1 MEKTTN
7 CMIKRQ
13 LSRSRKGE
21 YTLTLTGLKK
31 EHVQLLYSIFSNISL
46 HRCKGIVD
54 IGLSSNGIPLP
65 YECMETLIP
74 MDYCV
79 RGEPTLLG
87 CTQHKFLR
95 ELLSAFPWAV
105 DNIPLREH
113 LYNLKTFELL

>member
-1 MEKTTN
+1 MKRTKI
-7 CMIKRQ
+7 IKRK
-13 LSRSRKGE
+13 LTFSRKGD
-21 YTLTLTGLKK
+21 YSLTLSGLSKQ
-31 EHVQLLYSIFSNISL
+31 HVQLLYSIFSNISL

-65 YECMETLIP
+65 YECLETLIP

-87 CTQHKFLR
+87 STQHKVLR
-95 ELLSAFPWAV
+95 ELLNAFPWSV

-113 LYNLKTFELL
+113 FYNLKTFELL

>member
-1 MEKTTN
+1 
-7 CMIKRQ
+7 MIKRN

-21 YTLTLTGLKK
+21 YTLTLSGLKK

-54 IGLSSNGIPLP
+54 LGLSGLPLP
-65 YECMETLIP
+65 YECLETLIP
-74 MDYCV
+74 IDFCV

-87 CTQHKFLR
+87 STQHKALR
-95 ELLSAFPWAV
+95 EILSAFPWAI

>member
-1 MEKTTN
+1 MS
-7 CMIKRQ
+7 MIKRN

-21 YTLTLTGLKK
+21 YTLSLSGLKK

-54 IGLSSNGIPLP
+54 LGLSSNGLPLP
-65 YECMETLIP
+65 YECLETLIP
-74 MDYCV
+74 LDYCFG
-79 RGEPTLLG
+79 GELTLLG
-87 CTQHKFLR
+87 CTQHKALR
-95 ELLSAFPWAV
+95 ELLNAFPLSV